1 MTKSFLEAQ
10 MAYQKTIR
18 SDVGERR
25 ASEIRTRQRNR
36 DSALSRVLNA
46 GRDNMRKV
54 LVLCTLVVVLALHGS
69 PTFTGAQTT
78 PATPTSP
85 PTESPCASC
94 TLTPSPSV
102 QTIPPRPT
110 PPAGTSSLSPGP
122 STPFVVTPTPFPA
135 ALPATGGSQ
144 SPPANGMS
152 NWMIAIAG
160 LTIAVALILFA
171 WLYARVTERV

>member
-1 MTKSFLEAQ
+1 MK
-10 MAYQKTIR
+10 
-18 SDVGERR
+18 
-25 ASEIRTRQRNR
+25 RTRWLLGIGGFVAVITMLMIQLGPAEGASLLTGSAAAAPLSSQR
-36 DSALSRVLNA
+36 AAVLS
-46 GRDNMRKV
+46 DEM
-54 LVLCTLVVVLALHGS
+54 GS
-69 PTFTGAQTT
+69 TTPTT